1 MIQLADHIAY
11 AVFRRYESGDT
22 QYLDLIAGK
31 FDEKDGIVHGLA
43 HKEPSN
49 RHCMC
54 FCLFQPPKQGNPLMR
69 MRDTFLIVRR
79 EDEAY
84 RNPELIPAYI
94 TPCGRGMRRLS

>member
-1 MIQLADHIAY
+1 
-11 AVFRRYESGDT
+11 
-22 QYLDLIAGK
+22 
-31 FDEKDGIVHGLA
+31 
-43 HKEPSN
+43 
-49 RHCMC
+49 
-54 FCLFQPPKQGNPLMR
+54 MR